1 MKNINHSGA
10 KRLTM
15 LAVLSA
21 LSLCMFVVEN
31 LFPPLILPGAK
42 LGLGNV
48 FSLFALAV
56 LGPIEGL
63 IVVAVR
69 CTLGSL
75 VVGNLTT
82 LLYSLAGGLVSFA
95 LSALLYK
102 FVYPR
107 VSIVAIS
114 VCGAVVHNLVQNLVF
129 CLVSDTPQMFG
140 YMPYLALLGVL
151 SGVTVGVA
159 VWLALRTLP
168 QKLLLQMSKNNCQ
181 ADDFVVAD

>member
-1 MKNINHSGA
+1 MATTVSKFSA
-10 KRLTM
+10 KRVAL

-21 LSLCMFVVEN
+21 LALCMFVVEN

-56 LGPIEGL
+56 LGPVDAV
-63 IVVAVR
+63 IVVVVR
-69 CTLGSL
+69 CVLGSL
-75 VVGNLTT
+75 VVGNMTT
-82 LLYSLAGGLVSFA
+82 LLYSLAGGLVAIA
-95 LSALLYK
+95 LSAVLYV

-114 VCGAVVHNLVQNLVF
+114 VCGAVVHNIVQNLVF

-140 YMPYLALLGVL
+140 YMPYLALLGIL

-159 VWLALRTLP
+159 VWLALRTPVLT
-168 QKLLLQMSKNNCQ
+168 KLCS
-181 ADDFVVAD
+181 

>member
-1 MKNINHSGA
+1 MESSLSKFGA
-10 KRLTM
+10 KRVAL

-21 LSLCMFVVEN
+21 LALCMFVVEN

-56 LGPIEGL
+56 LGPVDAV

-75 VVGNLTT
+75 IVGNLTT
-82 LLYSLAGGLVSFA
+82 LVYSLAGGLVSVA
-95 LSALLYK
+95 MSAVLYV

-114 VCGAVVHNLVQNLVF
+114 VCGAVIHNLVQNIVF
-129 CLVSDTPQMFG
+129 CLVSNTPQMFG
-140 YMPYLALLGVL
+140 YMPYLALLGIL

-159 VWLALRTLP
+159 VWLVLRTP
-168 QKLLLQMSKNNCQ
+168 AATKLCS
-181 ADDFVVAD
+181 

>member
-1 MKNINHSGA
+1 MNKSFKQFGA
-10 KRLTM
+10 KRLAT

-48 FSLFALAV
+48 FSLLALAV
-56 LGPIEGL
+56 AGTVDGL
-63 IVVAVR
+63 VVVVVR
-69 CTLGSL
+69 CVLGSL

-82 LLYSLAGGLVSFA
+82 LLYSLVGGLVSFA
-95 LSALLYK
+95 VSAVLYK
-102 FVYPR
+102 FVFPR

-140 YMPYLALLGVL
+140 YMPYLALLGIL

-159 VWLALRTLP
+159 VWLAMRMLP
-168 QKLLLQMSKNNCQ
+168 QKLLVQMSDVDNK
-181 ADDFVVAD
+181 VEVW